1 MADAGATPAGVNV
14 TLTVQEAPA
23 AMLAPQVLE
32 GEAKLAALVPVKEML
47 APENG
52 IGSEVLFVSV
62 TVFAALVTPTGWVP
76 KARLVGDTASVGI
89 SVSFAINASDVPF
102 KVF

>member
-1 MADAGATPAGVNV
+1 MAEAGPTPAGVNV

-23 AMLAPQVLE
+23 AMLAAQVLE
-32 GEAKLAALVPVKEML
+32 GEAKLAALIPLKEML

-62 TVFAALVTPTGWVP
+62 TIFGTLVTPTG
-76 KARLVGDTASVGI
+76 
-89 SVSFAINASDVPF
+89 
-102 KVF
+102 